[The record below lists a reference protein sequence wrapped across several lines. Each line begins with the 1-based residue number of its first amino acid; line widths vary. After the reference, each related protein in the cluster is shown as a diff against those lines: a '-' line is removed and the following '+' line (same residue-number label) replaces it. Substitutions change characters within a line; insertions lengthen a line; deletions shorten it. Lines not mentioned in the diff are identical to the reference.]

1 MDSSRL
7 KTISVIEF
15 QREEYAMVDFAST
28 IVAAL
33 IGSVIGSIGAES
45 VRVLVVMNLHV
56 DGLNLLDALQ

>member
-1 MDSSRL
+1 
-7 KTISVIEF
+7 
-15 QREEYAMVDFAST
+15 MVDFAST